1 MKPKLKAALYV
12 LYSFLVAIIGFGFG
26 FGFLALMTMTRWGFW
41 VVGGGFTGAMI
52 YGAYKAFYEIF
63 KDE

>member
-12 LYSFLVAIIGFGFG
+12 LYSFLVAIIGFGF
-26 FGFLALMTMTRWGFW
+26 LALMTMARWGFW